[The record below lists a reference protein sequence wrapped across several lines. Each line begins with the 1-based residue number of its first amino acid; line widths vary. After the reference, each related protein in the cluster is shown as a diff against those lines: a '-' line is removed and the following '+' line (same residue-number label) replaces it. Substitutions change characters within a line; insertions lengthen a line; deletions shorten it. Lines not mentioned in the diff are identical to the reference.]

1 MAIRI
6 LRTMLRQTA
15 VYWGL
20 PQSDGRGGRTTIIPV
35 QIKCRW
41 TDVVEAKE
49 TPTGDQHMSK
59 AVVVVESLDG
69 GVKEGADVEAGGF
82 LKLITLAELGTA
94 LDLSQNEDALEIMFF
109 KKTPTLKADEF
120 VRTAML

>member
-15 VYWGL
+15 VYWGEVKD
-20 PQSDGRGGRTTIIPV
+20 DGRGGHTAIQPV

-41 TDVVEAKE
+41 TDVVEEKE

-59 AVVVVESLDG
+59 AMVTVESLDG
-69 GVKEGADVEAGGF
+69 GVKEGADVEVGGF
-82 LKLITLAELGTA
+82 LKLTTLAGLGTA
-94 LDLSQNEDALEIMFF
+94 LDLSQNEDALEIMSYR
-109 KKTPTLKADEF
+109 KTPTLKADEF
-120 VRTAML
+120 IRTAML